1 MTTANNAP
9 ISFRLTD
16 DELEL
21 LRQHQEDGEKSLN
34 LTAKRLLLS
43 TLGVDAKK
51 PSLQVVN
58 TVDINQIKELIAE
71 SIADGGIG
79 EAISNSYRSI
89 MGQFNGL
96 VMELEALKSRLE
108 ELQSIPLAPVPQSPI
123 IEQLTTDNGQ
133 LTNDDGQFTEDV
145 ESDRS
150 STENPSM
157 TEEQIIKLFGL
168 ESIVTGTS
176 YNKDSLRDDGILEK
190 FIQNQDILSIFG
202 VKFREGISPV
212 NNLLKKL
219 NFTVT
224 QHKDK
229 RTYHTSK

>member
-1 MTTANNAP
+1 MASKV
-9 ISFRLTD
+9 ISFRFD
-16 DELEL
+16 DDKLAL
-21 LRQHQEDGEKSLN
+21 LNQHRVKGESESQ
-34 LTAKRLLLS
+34 TAMRLLLGV
-43 TLGVDAKK
+43 LGIEGKK
-51 PSLQVVN
+51 PSIQS
-58 TVDINQIKELIAE
+58 VDIVDNIRTEIKESLANGDIKDAIA
-71 SIADGGIG
+71 
-79 EAISNSYRSI
+79 NSYKAV

-176 YNKDSLRDDGILEK
+176 YNKDSLGDDGILEK